1 MMIHQDIDDERTLE
15 EEEAL
20 EESDNEELDDLQKVS
35 SEPP

>member
-20 EESDNEELDDLQKVS
+20 EESDNEELEL
-35 SEPP
+35 